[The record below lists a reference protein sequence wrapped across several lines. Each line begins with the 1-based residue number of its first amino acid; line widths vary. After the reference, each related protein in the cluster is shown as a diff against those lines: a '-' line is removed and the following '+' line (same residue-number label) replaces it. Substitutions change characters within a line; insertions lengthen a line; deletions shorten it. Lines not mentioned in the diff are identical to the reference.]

1 MTLDGRVGIGPSN
14 LETGDLVCVFCNT
27 FTPFII
33 RRMTSGHNELIG
45 EAYVHRLM
53 YGEIFDERD
62 EDKLETILLA

>member
-1 MTLDGRVGIGPSN
+1 
-14 LETGDLVCVFCNT
+14 VCVFCNT

-33 RRMTSGHNELIG
+33 RRMTSGHNGLIG

-53 YGEIFDERD
+53 YGEIFDKRD